1 MAETRK
7 MALSAAMSLVMPLHR
22 GRQLVRPARCRWQ
35 HIVGIGLPDITGE
48 KAIEVAL
55 QHRPGV
61 HIIQCSGNDAPAAA
75 ASPCIHVFPKP
86 YSPTIYRRRSNP
98 GREGLEGRAAGNRLC
113 NGAGQLGR
121 ASNLSPRAAALGRVL
136 LLGVVGSGRR
146 GRACFH
152 LSVLLTLLSSRSG
165 GPLASSCMGSSTAR
179 QILAVVRRDRHSQLV
194 FKPTISTIV
203 PLTQAKLLA
212 GKRLPQQAQVLNAS
226 VGYRRSPRS

>member
-1 MAETRK
+1 M
-7 MALSAAMSLVMPLHR
+7 
-22 GRQLVRPARCRWQ
+22 
-35 HIVGIGLPDITGE
+35 PDITGE

-136 LLGVVGSGRR
+136 LLGCCGLWSPRK
-146 GRACFH
+146 
-152 LSVLLTLLSSRSG
+152 SLLSPQRPADAPQFEVWRSAG
-165 GPLASSCMGSSTAR
+165 VKLHGIIDRFDKLSLWYVATAIPSSSS
-179 QILAVVRRDRHSQLV
+179 
-194 FKPTISTIV
+194 
-203 PLTQAKLLA
+203 
-212 GKRLPQQAQVLNAS
+212 
-226 VGYRRSPRS
+226 SPRYPPSCL